1 MSNTAIYAWL
11 LAYLMAFYEGLYLLL
26 AAIF

>member
-1 MSNTAIYAWL
+1 MTNTAIYAWL
-11 LAYLMAFYEGLYLLL
+11 LAFLMAFYEGLYVLL